1 MATLVA
7 LPFLATTVMLI
18 IFYGSMSHFPQLD
31 DRQLESKGNLTYLP
45 LSSSTEVHTAGNH

>member
-31 DRQLESKGNLTYLP
+31 DRQLESKGNLTCLP
-45 LSSSTEVHTAGNH
+45 PSPSTEVHTAGNH